1 MKFDNN
7 TLYNIQ
13 SNLIGKR
20 YSLFDL
26 AQWKNGLAFKKI
38 NFSKNGVPV
47 IKIAELNNGIS
58 KNTSYTQQIFSNDV
72 HLTKGDLL
80 FSWSGN
86 PQTSIDIFRFKLEE
100 GWLNQHIFKVTPN
113 ENIVDIDYFYFLMK
127 NLKPYFT
134 QIATNKQTTGL
145 GHVTISDIKRIS
157 VIIPNITIQK
167 AIVAILKPIDN
178 KIELNNNIN
187 NNILEQIKTICASY
201 LNDFSHFGGTMPS
214 DWVDTPL
221 SNIADFISG
230 YSYKGNELVKSP
242 IAMATIK
249 NFDRKG
255 GFKLDGYK
263 EILPSNKLKPA
274 QHADLFDILIAHTD
288 LTQNAE
294 VIGNAEMIMSKSGYS
309 DIVFSMDLVKVLP
322 KPNKLSKFL
331 LIAILQDKKFK
342 AHCLGYINGTTVL
355 HLSKKA
361 LPEYSLFL
369 PANMKILKPL
379 DETVTVMYKQISQH
393 IEENQR
399 LTFLRDTLL
408 PKLISGELN
417 ISNINF

>member
-1 MKFDNN
+1 MK
-7 TLYNIQ
+7 YNWSIKKL
-13 SNLIGKR
+13 SDIAYINPKESIPKGTI
-20 YSLFDL
+20 
-26 AQWKNGLAFKKI
+26 AKKI
-38 NFSKNGVPV
+38 PMDKLQPFCRDIPEYILEKFNGGSKFRNEDTIMARITPCLENGKTAKVNILENNEIGFGSTEYIVFRAIDGISDSNYLYYLICSPFVRNPAIKSMVGSSGRQRVQTDV
-47 IKIAELNNGIS
+47 IKNLQLEIPPLDEQKKIGN
-58 KNTSYTQQIFSNDV
+58 
-72 HLTKGDLL
+72 LL
-80 FSWSGN
+80 KC
-86 PQTSIDIFRFKLEE
+86 ID
-100 GWLNQHIFKVTPN
+100 
-113 ENIVDIDYFYFLMK
+113 D
-127 NLKPYFT
+127 
-134 QIATNKQTTGL
+134 
-145 GHVTISDIKRIS
+145 
-157 VIIPNITIQK
+157 
-167 AIVAILKPIDN
+167 
-178 KIELNNNIN
+178 KIELNTKIN

-408 PKLISGELN
+408 PKLMSGELN